1 MKRFI
6 PFLFSLGVLIT
17 PQLGVMAN
25 ETTTEA
31 VNRDNQQ
38 LLSRAAHYQAWTLRG
53 NEALEKGNYDRAI
66 ALYDQAIAI
75 DGQQPL
81 AWEQRGDAL
90 TQKGQYQAALEAYNE
105 ALNLAEEK
113 QPQLQ
118 EKVEAIHEKW
128 AQQLQ
133 G

>member
-1 MKRFI
+1 MKRFL
-6 PFLFSLGVLIT
+6 PFLLGLGVLIT

-25 ETTTEA
+25 EATTEA

-53 NEALEKGNYDRAI
+53 NEALEKGEYDRAI

-75 DGQQPL
+75 DGAQPL

-90 TQKGQYQAALEAYNE
+90 SQKGQYQAALEAYNE
-105 ALNLAEEK
+105 ALNVSEEK

-118 EKVEAIHEKW
+118 EKLETTREKR
-128 AQQLQ
+128 AQQLR
-133 G
+133 

>member
-1 MKRFI
+1 MKRFL
-6 PFLFSLGVLIT
+6 PFLLGLGVLIT
-17 PQLGVMAN
+17 PHLGVIAN
-25 ETTTEA
+25 EA

-75 DGQQPL
+75 AGDQPL

-105 ALNLAEEK
+105 ALNVSEEK

-118 EKVEAIHEKW
+118 EKVETTREKR
-128 AQQLQ
+128 AQQLR
-133 G
+133 

>member
-75 DGQQPL
+75 AGDQPL
-81 AWEQRGDAL
+81 AWKRRGDAL
-90 TQKGQYQAALEAYNE
+90 SQKGQYQAALEAYNE
-105 ALNLAEEK
+105 ALNVSEEK

-118 EKVEAIHEKW
+118 EKLETIREKR
-128 AQQLQ
+128 AQQLR
-133 G
+133 

>member
-1 MKRFI
+1 MKRFL
-6 PFLFSLGVLIT
+6 PFLLGLGVLIT
-17 PQLGVMAN
+17 PQLGVIAN
-25 ETTTEA
+25 EA

-75 DGQQPL
+75 AGDQPL

-90 TQKGQYQAALEAYNE
+90 SQKGQYQAALEAYNE
-105 ALNLAEEK
+105 ALNVSEEK

-118 EKVEAIHEKW
+118 EKLKTIREKR
-128 AQQLQ
+128 AQQLR
-133 G
+133 

>member
-1 MKRFI
+1 MKRFL
-6 PFLFSLGVLIT
+6 PFLLGLGVRIT
-17 PQLGVMAN
+17 PPLGVIAN
-25 ETTTEA
+25 EA

-75 DGQQPL
+75 AGDQPL

-105 ALNLAEEK
+105 ALNVSEEK

-118 EKVEAIHEKW
+118 KKVETTREKR
-128 AQQLQ
+128 AQQLR
-133 G
+133 

>member
-6 PFLFSLGVLIT
+6 PFLLGLGVLIM

-25 ETTTEA
+25 EATTEA

-38 LLSRAAHYQAWTLRG
+38 LL
-53 NEALEKGNYDRAI
+53 
-66 ALYDQAIAI
+66 YDQAIAI
-75 DGQQPL
+75 DGAQPL

-105 ALNLAEEK
+105 ALNVSEEK

-118 EKVEAIHEKW
+118 EKLETTREKR
-128 AQQLQ
+128 AQQLR
-133 G
+133 

>member
-17 PQLGVMAN
+17 PQLSVMAN

-53 NEALEKGNYDRAI
+53 NEALEKGEYDRAI

-75 DGQQPL
+75 DGAQPL

-90 TQKGQYQAALEAYNE
+90 NQKGQYQAALEAYNE
-105 ALNLAEEK
+105 ALNVSEEK

-118 EKVEAIHEKW
+118 EKLETIREKR
-128 AQQLQ
+128 AQQLR
-133 G
+133 